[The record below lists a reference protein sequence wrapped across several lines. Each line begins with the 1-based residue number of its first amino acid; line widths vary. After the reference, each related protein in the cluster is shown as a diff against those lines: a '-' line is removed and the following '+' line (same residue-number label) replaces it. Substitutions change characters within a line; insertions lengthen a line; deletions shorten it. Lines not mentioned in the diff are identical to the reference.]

1 MINDYKEIIANYS
14 LIGLFIAILTA
25 LIRPFI
31 SLMQTIREGL
41 IVFAFSVLGGLILE
55 NWADI
60 ISEPMRY
67 GLSGLLGFFA
77 VKFYSVAC
85 AVFRRLEMHPEILTD
100 RRKNDRTDI

>member
-14 LIGLFIAILTA
+14 LIGLCIAILTA
-25 LIRPFI
+25 LIRPFV

-41 IVFAFSVLGGLILE
+41 IVFVFSVLGGLILE
-55 NWADI
+55 NWSET

-77 VKFYSVAC
+77 VKLYSVAC
-85 AVFRRLEMHPEILTD
+85 AVFCRLEKHPELITD
-100 RRKNDRTDI
+100 RIKNDRNI